1 MSRRLVFLYRPGQR
15 TPWQIGQALQRWALL
30 PPDAV
35 RYFRQRTERQAQAG
49 SLLAQLLTAATRQA
63 EEAEHACKT
72 IDQRKRGHVH
82 A

>member
-1 MSRRLVFLYRPGQR
+1 MSSRLVFLYRSGQR
-15 TPWQIGQALQRWALL
+15 TPWQIGQALQRWAIL

-35 RYFRQRTERQAQAG
+35 RYFRQRTERQTQTR
-49 SLLAQLLTAATRQA
+49 SLLAQLLAAATRQA

-72 IDQRKRGHVH
+72 VDQRKGGHIH